1 MQGIHTTQMFIMI
14 YVGSCFEKIKKRDNE
29 SGRQEK
35 KKLQRN
41 EKPQFKI
48 NIQKEKQNILNRK
61 KKQLDLMPQN
71 IMLLRT
77 QNLGRNSIQQLPIQN
92 LVKTKDLSKEKR
104 FSSNRPLSRL
114 SYFSSQNQKKEIK
127 APLQM
132 KKRFFNEY

>member
-1 MQGIHTTQMFIMI
+1 
-14 YVGSCFEKIKKRDNE
+14 
-29 SGRQEK
+29 
-35 KKLQRN
+35 
-41 EKPQFKI
+41 
-48 NIQKEKQNILNRK
+48 
-61 KKQLDLMPQN
+61 MPQN